1 MIAVVDDEE
10 PVRRALRR
18 LLGSAGYQT
27 ALFPS
32 GQEFLDSLAGRRPDC
47 IILDL
52 HMPNVDGFAVLEELA
67 RSSLRLPVIIIT
79 GYEKPEARERID
91 HRGISAFLRK
101 PIDGQHLVDTIQEAL
116 RCA

>member
-18 LLGSAGYQT
+18 LLGSAGFET
-27 ALFPS
+27 ALFPT
-32 GQEFLDSLAGRRPDC
+32 GQEFLDSLAGRKPDC

-52 HMPNVDGFAVLEELA
+52 HMPQVDGFTVLDELA
-67 RSSLRLPVIIIT
+67 RASLRLPVIIIT
-79 GYEKPEARERID
+79 GYEKPEARERVD
-91 HRGISAFLRK
+91 HNGIAAFLRK
-101 PIDGQHLVDTIQEAL
+101 PIDGQHLVDTIEEAL